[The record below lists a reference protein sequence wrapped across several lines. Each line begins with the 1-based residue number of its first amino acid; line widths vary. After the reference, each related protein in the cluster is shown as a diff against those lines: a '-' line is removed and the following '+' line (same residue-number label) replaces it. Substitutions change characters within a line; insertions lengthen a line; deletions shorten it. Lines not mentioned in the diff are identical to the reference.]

1 MPKNKHAAIRY
12 KIIDK
17 MLTSPSRPYPK
28 KEDILDKLRS
38 DLKDSI
44 SERTLQEDLSAMR
57 FDEGLGFNAPI
68 RYSRKYGGYYYDDPQ
83 YSIAKLPISSNDREA
98 LDMAA
103 LILKQYDSLP
113 IFSEF
118 SNVVTKLQTVLDGVV
133 SDSIEARRQM
143 IQFEESPNY
152 KGLDLIQPL
161 LRAVEQQYRIEFAYQ
176 GFSRTEKQHKD
187 LEPLLLKE
195 WRQMWYVIGRFKGD
209 DSKNSYVFA
218 LDRIKNLEVKESE
231 GFAFPYDFSARDHY
245 AHAYG
250 IYRMDGKP
258 DQVKLRVFN
267 KTIRGYMRNNPFH
280 ASQKITKENEE
291 YMDLELVVFPTP
303 DLEGDI
309 LRFCPDIKV
318 LSPKSL
324 RENIA
329 KRIQDGLDRM
339 LDPQS

>member
-17 MLTSPSRPYPK
+17 MLTSASRPYPS
-28 KEDILDKLRS
+28 KEDILDKLRN

-44 SERTLQEDLSAMR
+44 SERTLQEDLSTMR

-68 RYSRKYGGYYYDDPQ
+68 RYSRKYGGYYYEDSQ

-161 LRAVEQQYRIEFAYQ
+161 LRAVEQQFLIDFTYQSFA
-176 GFSRTEKQHKD
+176 SSEKRHED
-187 LEPLLLKE
+187 FEPLLLKE
-195 WRQMWYVIGRFKGD
+195 WRQMWYVIGRFKEAEA
-209 DSKNSYVFA
+209 KKTYAFA
-218 LDRIKNLEVKESE
+218 LDRITNLEVKESE
-231 GFAFPYDFSARDHY
+231 GFTFPYDFNARDHY

-258 DQVKLRVFN
+258 ERVKLRVFN

-280 ASQKITKENEE
+280 ASQKITNECE
-291 YMDLELVVFPTP
+291 DYMDMELTVFPTP

-309 LRFCPDIKV
+309 LRFCPDIQV
-318 LSPKSL
+318 LSPKTL
-324 RENIA
+324 RDSIA
-329 KRIQDGLDRM
+329 KRIQDGLSRM
-339 LDPQS
+339 SDNQ